1 MKFPINLEVVRRSIY
16 TFLGTSLIL
25 VIVAIETPNNFSN
38 FLTKKP
44 WLEFILVTAYF
55 VIVSTLAVRL
65 LISYTGKKPSVYFDE
80 LSLKL
85 PTFYLGM
92 IEIDS
97 GDIYSVERM
106 LFGTKIVGISIGVKN
121 RGRIICSKGLF
132 QKESDFLTFI
142 DKLED
147 WVDSGLGT
155 LHSSSLSNIALRQQ
169 NKHTFSTYT
178 LAILFVCFY
187 AITLI
192 SNTLFGSG
200 DQFLFM
206 GVGSKNWLIDHEYY
220 RVASSTFLHAGYVHL
235 MLNLF
240 VLGVLGSALERVISA
255 IRFINIFL
263 VASLSGY
270 FAFYFLSSYNFGTG
284 ASGGLFGL
292 WGAYFALR
300 LKYEE
305 YLPGSVNTIS
315 MRHLGLILVFE
326 VVLELFLLERVAFLV
341 HLAGFISGCGYLS
354 LMTVGNKVENVH
366 KPKNIEKYIFT
377 LLVSFYGV
385 SLTYFLSRYYG
396 VI

>member
-1 MKFPINLEVVRRSIY
+1 
-16 TFLGTSLIL
+16 
-25 VIVAIETPNNFSN
+25 
-38 FLTKKP
+38 
-44 WLEFILVTAYF
+44 
-55 VIVSTLAVRL
+55 
-65 LISYTGKKPSVYFDE
+65 
-80 LSLKL
+80 
-85 PTFYLGM
+85 
-92 IEIDS
+92 
-97 GDIYSVERM
+97 
-106 LFGTKIVGISIGVKN
+106 
-121 RGRIICSKGLF
+121 
-132 QKESDFLTFI
+132 
-142 DKLED
+142 
-147 WVDSGLGT
+147 
-155 LHSSSLSNIALRQQ
+155 
-169 NKHTFSTYT
+169 
-178 LAILFVCFY
+178 
-187 AITLI
+187 
-192 SNTLFGSG
+192 
-200 DQFLFM
+200 M

-220 RVASSTFLHAGYVHL
+220 RVASSTFLHAGYVYL

-240 VLGVLGSALERVISA
+240 VLGVLGSALEQVISA

-366 KPKNIEKYIFT
+366 KPKNIEKYIFI